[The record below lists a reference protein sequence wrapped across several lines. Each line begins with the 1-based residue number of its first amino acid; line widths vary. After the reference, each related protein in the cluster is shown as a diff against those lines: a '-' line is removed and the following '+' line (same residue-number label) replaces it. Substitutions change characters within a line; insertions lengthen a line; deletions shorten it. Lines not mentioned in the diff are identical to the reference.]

1 MASSIHEVGINI
13 WNSVPA
19 AAQDAK
25 AATLASSSEDALAP
39 DAIKLSSSC
48 KLLGKLAGLEKEALR
63 SQWQWKQARACP
75 TGTPQ
80 GCGAQRGRAQMNFG
94 LENSEQ

>member
-25 AATLASSSEDALAP
+25 AATFASSSEDALAL
-39 DAIKLSSSC
+39 DAIKLSTGC
-48 KLLGKLAGLEKEALR
+48 KALGKLAGLEKEALR
-63 SQWQWKQARACP
+63 SQWPMEASSSLPNRHTARVWSAAWA
-75 TGTPQ
+75 GTDEFW
-80 GCGAQRGRAQMNFG
+80 A
-94 LENSEQ
+94 